1 MYKLYDKN
9 RIVYISIL
17 TVIEIYTVRFGIYV
31 HWCKLRAIFMCLKVG
46 NQGCC
51 CFVFF
56 CYCYLLKVDS
66 FLNPTPN
73 IDHDCGTV
81 RTRIRHRRLGSYQK
95 YSSKFVL
102 LVVSRFGE
110 LSCLQPAQV
119 VDIIKAVWE
128 AFQPLVKFSSP
139 PAACPRCGHND
150 TRTTGFH

>member
-1 MYKLYDKN
+1 MQVAGY
-9 RIVYISIL
+9 
-17 TVIEIYTVRFGIYV
+17 FYV
-31 HWCKLRAIFMCLKVG
+31 SQSGKSRLLLFC
-46 NQGCC
+46 
-51 CFVFF
+51 FF

-66 FLNPTPN
+66 FLNSQLVQGPN
-73 IDHDCGTV
+73 VDHDCGTV

-139 PAACPRCGHND
+139 PAACPRRGHND